1 MELTTWQ
8 KICHRV
14 LGRALKKRARSNAVL
29 SKQLEQAAITTMPEV
44 YLAVNIV
51 STIAV
56 TIISIAFVVLFFL
69 PEIGVIAFWES
80 LQNPATLE
88 PCRVWEYWN
97 KDIVAQNANVAG
109 KGCPDYATRVFP
121 PMLKILIPL
130 LGGLV
135 IPWMSFKYFN
145 GTANRELKLRSARLE
160 KYLPYASS
168 YTAAMSAANA
178 SPQKIFKSLAMNED
192 IYGDISY
199 DSGLIYRDMTLL
211 GYDLLTAI
219 KLSVD
224 RAASPWL
231 TEFFQGMIGTLTSG
245 GNLKLYFLNRAEHY
259 SRENRTRLQVFLE
272 TLAMLAESYVV
283 VAVAMPLFL
292 IVMLVIMFWVSGKGS
307 EMSEGFLY
315 MIIMGV
321 LPMIHVAYCALVWLM
336 SQEQKM

>member
-145 GTANRELKLRSARLE
+145 GTTSQIV
-160 KYLPYASS
+160 
-168 YTAAMSAANA
+168 ANA
-178 SPQKIFKSLAMNED
+178 TKS
-192 IYGDISY
+192 
-199 DSGLIYRDMTLL
+199 
-211 GYDLLTAI
+211 
-219 KLSVD
+219 K
-224 RAASPWL
+224 
-231 TEFFQGMIGTLTSG
+231 
-245 GNLKLYFLNRAEHY
+245 YFLKSILDAYPVCLN
-259 SRENRTRLQVFLE
+259 FLSNA
-272 TLAMLAESYVV
+272 TNVKKQTPAA
-283 VAVAMPLFL
+283 A
-292 IVMLVIMFWVSGKGS
+292 K
-307 EMSEGFLY
+307 
-315 MIIMGV
+315 
-321 LPMIHVAYCALVWLM
+321 
-336 SQEQKM
+336 